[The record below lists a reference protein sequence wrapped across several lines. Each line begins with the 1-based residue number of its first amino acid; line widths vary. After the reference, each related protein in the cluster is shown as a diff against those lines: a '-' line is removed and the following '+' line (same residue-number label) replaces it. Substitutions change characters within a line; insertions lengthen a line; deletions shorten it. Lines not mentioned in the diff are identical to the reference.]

1 MTKEEIVKELD
12 ELGNVLYN
20 KFGTDSYLERCTI
33 HDLKAKIKALIIA
46 DVSNCGDYAKNRP
59 NGIQNDE
66 WWCPNCNEVV
76 PSHDVTND
84 ERHGIDGCL
93 TKVC

>member
-33 HDLKAKIKALIIA
+33 HDLKTKIKALIIA
-46 DVSNCGDYAKNRP
+46 DVVQAQP
-59 NGIQNDE
+59 E
-66 WWCPNCNEVV
+66 
-76 PSHDVTND
+76 
-84 ERHGIDGCL
+84 
-93 TKVC
+93 KVCKGSMSLGTGCGKCKRCKRELEHM

>member
-46 DVSNCGDYAKNRP
+46 VVIVP
-59 NGIQNDE
+59 NGTLPIKE
-66 WWCPNCNEVV
+66 SKCCG
-76 PSHDVTND
+76 
-84 ERHGIDGCL
+84 RCIDGLDTCVYDME
-93 TKVC
+93 KE